1 MRRVP
6 QSMHLSFPGI
16 KRIFSRAPAGRDSA
30 FGACM
35 ARSRA
40 HARDGRGRCA
50 RRRAYSARCFG
61 ASRRWC
67 TSRGRGNEKRCCTAR
82 SAVGAGTSV
91 LQMVFVVQPGH
102 CGTVSPRADP
112 ARGPEA
118 AHEVPEAARGQRS
131 AARLIGARTR
141 SSLSAPRVK
150 KGSARFERP
159 VRGSSPR
166 DRASEGV
173 DWLGCEG
180 LPRAGSGRRI
190 QPGVGRGQNWG
201 EELEQALEV
210 DSDPRDPAPAA
221 ERCWDDMDRSS
232 LLRVFAIALGTTN
245 FPMLFPHD
253 LPRARSSS
261 ALRTCACAA
270 PPARVP
276 GPRSR

>member
-1 MRRVP
+1 MTLTGREEGVATKNVACTD
-6 QSMHLSFPGI
+6 PGY
-16 KRIFSRAPAGRDSA
+16 SPEVQPASI
-30 FGACM
+30 
-35 ARSRA
+35 
-40 HARDGRGRCA
+40 
-50 RRRAYSARCFG
+50 
-61 ASRRWC
+61 
-67 TSRGRGNEKRCCTAR
+67 
-82 SAVGAGTSV
+82 AVLG
-91 LQMVFVVQPGH
+91 VQPGC
-102 CGTVSPRADP
+102 CGAMSPRADP

-131 AARLIGARTR
+131 AARLIRARTR

-173 DWLGCEG
+173 DRLGCEG

>member
-1 MRRVP
+1 MTLTGREEGVATKNVACTD
-6 QSMHLSFPGI
+6 PGY
-16 KRIFSRAPAGRDSA
+16 SPEVQPASI
-30 FGACM
+30 
-35 ARSRA
+35 
-40 HARDGRGRCA
+40 
-50 RRRAYSARCFG
+50 
-61 ASRRWC
+61 
-67 TSRGRGNEKRCCTAR
+67 
-82 SAVGAGTSV
+82 AVLG
-91 LQMVFVVQPGH
+91 VQPGC
-102 CGTVSPRADP
+102 CGAMSPRTDP

-141 SSLSAPRVK
+141 SSLSAPRVR
-150 KGSARFERP
+150 KGSARFERL

-173 DWLGCEG
+173 DRLGCEG

-190 QPGVGRGQNWG
+190 QPGVGRGQNRG
-201 EELEQALEV
+201 EELERALEV
-210 DSDPRDPAPAA
+210 GSDPRDSAPAA